1 MAIFL
6 CRAAE
11 DVLQALE
18 QRQTACGLLSFMLSE
33 GMTLEEAMQA
43 ILGDMHYAVTQKTP
57 VRYQCNCTREKMERA
72 LISIGKQEL
81 ETLIREDHKA
91 EIVCQF
97 ATRRTNSIK
106 RSWRHFCVRQ
116 RSDKATHGQTVE
128 KGAGRLNLC
137 KSRYG

>member
-1 MAIFL
+1 
-6 CRAAE
+6 
-11 DVLQALE
+11 
-18 QRQTACGLLSFMLSE
+18 MLSE

-72 LISIGKQEL
+72 LISIGKQER

-97 ATRRTNSIK
+97 CNKAYQFNQAELGALLRQAT
-106 RSWRHFCVRQ
+106 Q
-116 RSDKATHGQTVE
+116 R
-128 KGAGRLNLC
+128 
-137 KSRYG
+137 